1 MHIIAVGLNHK
12 TAPVELRERVAIGD
26 DELAGLASS
35 LAAGGVFAESAVLC
49 TCNRSEVY
57 GCVPDVD
64 AAVKRAIGL
73 LAKRATWPEDHLS
86 SLLYTYVHAEASRHL
101 FRVACGIDSMVLG
114 ESQVLG
120 QVREA
125 FEKAGA
131 LGSASTV
138 LATLARNALEVG
150 KQARTETNIGVG
162 RLSVSSAAVDLA
174 RSVLG
179 DLSGDRVMVVGAG
192 EMSELTLTHLVD
204 AGVRSIRVANRTHER
219 ARALAE
225 RFGGEAIAF
234 DQFPGRLA
242 ESDIVITQT
251 GAREPLI
258 GPAAVREALRLRRSR
273 PLVFID
279 IAVPRDVDP
288 AVGDLANVFLFD
300 IDDLEAISAHH
311 MAERQAEVVRVEA
324 LISNQLAR
332 FNRWLKGLQAV
343 PLIQQ
348 LEAEFERVRQDELER
363 ALRRIRGLS
372 PEQAAGID
380 QALHRYKQ
388 KLVRPPIEA
397 LKRLVEGDADE
408 EVLAIFREVY
418 GLSAPQPDRDRPD
431 EGGSA

>member
-1 MHIIAVGLNHK
+1 MHIIAVGLNHR

-26 DELAGLASS
+26 DELAGWASN
-35 LAAGGVFAESAVLC
+35 LGAGGAFAESAVLC

-57 GCVPDVD
+57 GCVPDVET
-64 AAVKRAIGL
+64 AVRRAIGL
-73 LAKRATWPEDHLS
+73 LADRAGWPPDRLS
-86 SLLYTYVHAEASRHL
+86 HHLYTHMHAEASRHL
-101 FRVACGIDSMVLG
+101 FRVACGIDSMVIG

-125 FEKAGA
+125 FEKAGT
-131 LGSASTV
+131 LGCAGTV
-138 LATLARNALEVG
+138 LTTLARHALEVG
-150 KQARTETNIGVG
+150 KQARAETRIGMG

-179 DLSGDRVMVVGAG
+179 DLGGDRVMVIGAG

-204 AGVRSIRVANRTHER
+204 AGVRWIRVANRTPER
-219 ARALAE
+219 AEALAE
-225 RFGGEAIAF
+225 RFGGEAIPF
-234 DQFPGRLA
+234 DEFPSRLGEA
-242 ESDIVITQT
+242 DIVITQT

-258 GPAAVREALRLRRSR
+258 GPAAVREALRARRSR

-300 IDDLEAISAHH
+300 IDDLESISAHH
-311 MAERQAEVVRVEA
+311 LAERQAEVVRVEA

-372 PEQAAGID
+372 PDQAAGID

-418 GLSAPQPDRDRPD
+418 GLSTAPPREGRRDE
-431 EGGSA
+431 EGPA